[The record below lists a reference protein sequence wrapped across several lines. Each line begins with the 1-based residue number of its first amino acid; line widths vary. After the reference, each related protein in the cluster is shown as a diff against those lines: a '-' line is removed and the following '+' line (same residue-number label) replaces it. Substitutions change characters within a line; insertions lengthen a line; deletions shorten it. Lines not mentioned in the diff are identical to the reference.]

1 MRDLA
6 RNVVQDVSLRNTV
19 GGMRAEPAHNGTQI
33 AEEMT
38 VQGGKS
44 ATGKGE
50 LGGTI
55 MRKKRVGVLQEGDQ
69 DEPVVDPNNQIS
81 SSSNSSAEIETNQK

>member
-6 RNVVQDVSLRNTV
+6 GDVVQDVSLRNSV
-19 GGMRAEPAHNGTQI
+19 GSMRANPGHNGTQI
-33 AEEMT
+33 TKEVT
-38 VQGGKS
+38 VQGCKG

-55 MRKKRVGVLQEGDQ
+55 MGEKRVGVLQEGDQ
-69 DEPVVDPNNQIS
+69 DKPVVDPNHS
-81 SSSNSSAEIETNQK
+81 MSPSKE

>member
-1 MRDLA
+1 MNNKGCLRVVVRNLA

-19 GGMRAEPAHNGTQI
+19 GSMCAEPAHNGTQI
-33 AEEMT
+33 SEEVT

-44 ATGKGE
+44 ATSKGE

-55 MRKKRVGVLQEGDQ
+55 MREKRVGVLQEGDQ
-69 DEPVVDPNNQIS
+69 DKPVVDPNN
-81 SSSNSSAEIETNQK
+81 